1 MPHVGREHCRFI
13 LPPYLHADPAFA
25 ANSHNWISFGTWEF
39 HPRRRAGYLGGF
51 DFFSRELG
59 VGEEE
64 EETDDDEAA
73 YEDVVSEEGDEFEE
87 EDAAEVED
95 AAQADGDDHLDVP
108 AWDPETQPPDIS
120 EEEAVAIAIA
130 NSELDQLGMWDGL
143 AVQLRDSSLA

>member
-1 MPHVGREHCRFI
+1 M
-13 LPPYLHADPAFA
+13 
-25 ANSHNWISFGTWEF
+25 
-39 HPRRRAGYLGGF
+39 
-51 DFFSRELG
+51 DFFNAEVGVG

-87 EDAAEVED
+87 ENAAEEED
-95 AAQADGDDHLDVP
+95 EAQADGDDHVDVP

-120 EEEAVAIAIA
+120 EEEAIAIA

-143 AVQLRDSSLA
+143 AVQLRESSLAQGRPATPPATPTRSQGPPPPTA